1 MVLVEI
7 EAERAESAVHAIQAV
22 HIAFA
27 FVRIGVQLALHEEAL
42 FKQRLQPWRPPV
54 VLLFLRTLKQS
65 KNEKTESK
73 NQNPQRKFEQ
83 NFISI
88 QDCEKKV

>member
-54 VLLFLRTLKQS
+54 VLLFLRTHDSSALGLDFADGGVLVFDRQL
-65 KNEKTESK
+65 
-73 NQNPQRKFEQ
+73 
-83 NFISI
+83 
-88 QDCEKKV
+88 D